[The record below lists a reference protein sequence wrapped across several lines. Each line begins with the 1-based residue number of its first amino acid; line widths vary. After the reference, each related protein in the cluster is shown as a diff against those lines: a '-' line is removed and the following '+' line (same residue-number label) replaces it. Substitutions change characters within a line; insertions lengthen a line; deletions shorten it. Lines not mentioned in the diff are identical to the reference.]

1 MLRHLMTSK
10 NLKSKILNFDFLENE
25 KSLWRK
31 TKNIFPS
38 LTSTLVYTWKTRSQ
52 KCSGHNLF
60 IIHFFLHFN
69 VHWIHVVKALFQQK
83 IRPESPI
90 LYEKIIKKIIIV
102 ILIKNSKSSKI
113 TFVFTMSALWSRICS
128 NVAAI
133 SISFAP
139 EQNRKQS

>member
-1 MLRHLMTSK
+1 MTSK

-38 LTSTLVYTWKTRSQ
+38 LTSTLVYTWKTRSR

-90 LYEKIIKKIIIV
+90 LYEKIIKKNHNCNPNQKLQI
-102 ILIKNSKSSKI
+102 IKNYLRFHHVSSLI
-113 TFVFTMSALWSRICS
+113 TNMFQCCGYINFFCTWA
-128 NVAAI
+128 
-133 SISFAP
+133 
-139 EQNRKQS
+139 K